1 MEKQDQCL
9 QALLHDALQ
18 AERFEVTASDT
29 EAAGDLKRFDWTLR
43 ERNSLAYKRKTWL
56 KNWMRNFD

>member
-1 MEKQDQCL
+1 MIQPG
-9 QALLHDALQ
+9 Q